1 MRRKHQSQA
10 SGLSFTPPVKKK
22 KPEKNESHVTAYS
35 EGYNKKTLC
44 SEQTYKALTDQIII
58 QFSKPNRNKT
68 TLTSLMKETAAN
80 RHKWITE
87 EKPLISE
94 VLCKFP
100 LLKDFDMVINYT
112 ITMHHACL
120 AYVCLNVL

>member
-1 MRRKHQSQA
+1 MRRKPQSQA
-10 SGLSFTPPVKKK
+10 SGLSFTPPAKKK
-22 KPEKNESHVTAYS
+22 KPEKNKNHVTAYS
-35 EGYNKKTLC
+35 YGYEQKSLS
-44 SEQTYKALTDQIII
+44 SEQTYKALTDQIVK
-58 QFSKPNRNKT
+58 QFSKANKNKT

-100 LLKDFDMVINYT
+100 LLKDFDMVIYQC
-112 ITMHHACL
+112 HACL
-120 AYVCLNVL
+120 T